1 MHPLQA
7 MTTAVNAVVQ
17 IEPFKLFHNINQGV
31 STYNEQSPPIATS
44 HQLAT
49 VNSLPGRSNK
59 PAGMAQV
66 STVFQPTVDVRFV
79 KLTSIGSSFKFS
91 DGICMLL
98 AQWWGFKR
106 KTF

>member
-1 MHPLQA
+1 

-31 STYNEQSPPIATS
+31 STYTEPSSSIALS

-59 PAGMAQV
+59 PAGMAQMGYV
-66 STVFQPTVDVRFV
+66 CFWPNGGGLKEKHSEQMDEDDDVT
-79 KLTSIGSSFKFS
+79 L
-91 DGICMLL
+91 D
-98 AQWWGFKR
+98 
-106 KTF
+106 